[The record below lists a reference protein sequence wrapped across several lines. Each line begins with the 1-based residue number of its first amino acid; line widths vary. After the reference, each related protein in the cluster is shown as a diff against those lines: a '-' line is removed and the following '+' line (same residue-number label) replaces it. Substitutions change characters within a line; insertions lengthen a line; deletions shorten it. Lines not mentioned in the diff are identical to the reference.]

1 MYLAYSLLT
10 LLLFVVV
17 SPYFVY
23 QAIRYK
29 KYIGSLGQRLG
40 YLPIS
45 FNVDGEE
52 SIWIHAVSVGEAL
65 TARALAEDLK
75 ARYPRLRLFLSTTT
89 MAGQEVARRSLHHVD
104 AVFYFPFD
112 WAFIVRRTLNIVK
125 PRVFIMMETEI
136 WPNLLR
142 VCRKRGVK
150 MVVINGRISSRSY
163 PRYRLIRPFFRRV
176 LADVDRF
183 CMQSEESAR
192 RLVDLGADPARVTV
206 TGSLK
211 FDSLE
216 VPTAA
221 AHGRPRERVLRF
233 FRISPN
239 RPVIIAGSTIRGE
252 EAAVLRAFARMKT
265 TMPNALAIVAPR
277 QAERFGEVE
286 RLSREAGFVTARRS
300 ELAIDAEPRADVV
313 VLDSLGELAQLYQV
327 ATAVFVGGSLVN
339 QGGHNILEPAMFGK
353 PIVFGPYMQNFQ
365 EIADA
370 FITNGAAMQVQSDR
384 ELDEAL
390 LTLVTD
396 PGAARAAWS
405 GGAGACR
412 GQSRREEQDARGHRR
427 SPAAG
432 QCATRRRC
440 PSLPIGALIHV
451 LGSMYSAVA
460 VWRRR
465 WYAREPSRR
474 ARLSRP
480 VISVGN
486 LSVGGSGKTPVVGY
500 IARLLLEAG
509 ERPAILTRGYGRRR
523 GAEGHHR
530 LGRHGDPRRHRF
542 VGRRAADAGPCAA
555 GRRGVVGDSRYDA
568 GRLAESELGATV
580 HVLDDGFQHLQVA
593 RDVDLLLL
601 SEEDLS
607 DRPLPGGRLS
617 EPLTAAAVADAALV
631 VGRLCERGGSCGEDG
646 RDWNGV
652 PGDPHAGGAAY
663 HCESVRLRR
672 GAVAVPRV
680 CDGRDCPARA
690 LFFRCRGRGVGPRG
704 LDGLSRPPSLLASR
718 HQAHR
723 GRGAGGR
730 GAPSC

>member
-10 LLLFVVV
+10 LILFVVV

-125 PRVFIMMETEI
+125 PRVFIMMETEL

-150 MVVINGRISSRSY
+150 MAVINGRISSRSY
-163 PRYRLIRPFFRRV
+163 PRYRLIRPFFRHV

-239 RPVIIAGSTIRGE
+239 RPVIVAGSTIRGE
-252 EAAVLRAFARMKT
+252 EAAVLRAFARIKT

-300 ELAIDAEPRADVV
+300 ELPIDAEPRADVV

-339 QGGHNILEPAMFGK
+339 QGGHNILEPAMYGK

-396 PGAARAAWS
+396 P
-405 GGAGACR
+405 
-412 GQSRREEQDARGHRR
+412 
-427 SPAAG
+427 
-432 QCATRRRC
+432 
-440 PSLPIGALIHV
+440 V
-451 LGSMYSAVA
+451 
-460 VWRRR
+460 
-465 WYAREPSRR
+465 RR
-474 ARLSRP
+474 ARL
-480 VISVGN
+480 
-486 LSVGGSGKTPVVGY
+486 
-500 IARLLLEAG
+500 
-509 ERPAILTRGYGRRR
+509 
-523 GAEGHHR
+523 
-530 LGRHGDPRRHRF
+530 
-542 VGRRAADAGPCAA
+542 
-555 GRRGVVGDSRYDA
+555 
-568 GRLAESELGATV
+568 
-580 HVLDDGFQHLQVA
+580 
-593 RDVDLLLL
+593 
-601 SEEDLS
+601 
-607 DRPLPGGRLS
+607 
-617 EPLTAAAVADAALV
+617 
-631 VGRLCERGGSCGEDG
+631 
-646 RDWNGV
+646 
-652 PGDPHAGGAAY
+652 GAA
-663 HCESVRLRR
+663 
-672 GAVAVPRV
+672 
-680 CDGRDCPARA
+680 ARA
-690 LFFRCRGRGVGPRG
+690 LVE
-704 LDGLSRPPSLLASR
+704 AN
-718 HQAHR
+718 
-723 GRGAGGR
+723 RGAKNKTLAVIADLLPPASARPGGVVR
-730 GAPSC
+730 PFRLVH